1 MSASIKTS
9 PPQPTLPAP
18 VLRRSKRPS
27 NSPDSSTTHVSVAE
41 PPAVTERSPRHG
53 TAHSQ
58 MLPLRNDLIPD
69 ELLATLRSTVY
80 SHGRIGPP
88 KLTKTPEHLQVSG
101 IRAPDVVWH
110 YSTGRKKYQYFLDQP
125 TSVTGAGRDISF
137 LCDALAAQRP
147 RGTLPPM
154 TDRATTQSPDQ
165 KDAKYMETLIPAE
178 YHIVKNKGLK
188 GLQCYDDKFTVL
200 LEDEEKKL
208 KMFPSMK
215 PGGRLE
221 AVQLMKVMDDMLDK
235 AGVSQP
241 LEQLTHLSQM
251 QGLLELVRVEQ
262 NIYNIVFH
270 ELIRQ
275 VSVECVERGQLL
287 AKLRQ
292 RYVALLDRIPQQL
305 QGLHAETLAQR
316 ALDRRLTQEIICFK
330 RSIAKLNQELSEMR
344 VRDEQV
350 STQAERAHQEL
361 ARALEQSQHNSDVL
375 GEYHSLYELQ
385 RRRLEGQV
393 AALTEE
399 RDLWTKVTYSLA
411 LKVIK
416 LNNLQLV
423 SRLHI
428 SAQTWSQTAE
438 HCTVVLTTKNSEDLN
453 HILHLT
459 DQWKEQLTSFMEN
472 LRRTERNQCESI
484 RSVQK
489 GTAKWH
495 EFCQANVR
503 CTDVKFEKTS
513 VEELF
518 NDLKQWSM
526 SLTTQCERYGGED
539 LLSGQEI
546 LDTLTH
552 LQETWVEVFLQ
563 LFWRHPD
570 LNGEAPKG
578 KETMREL
585 SHAVT
590 ELHKQLSTRI
600 SGESGIHRQMMHL
613 AGGMEFWAKKLK
625 SLAGQPEALPHS
637 DWLKLEKALK
647 GWSRLSEEALLNVDS
662 TQPESEKMIHKPHVT
677 METEHVCNTLREFL
691 STQNN
696 FFDNENLR
704 LCKEVRSMDTLLIR
718 WMVELLLLMAPD
730 CHSDQEAPSS
740 PLPEFHALEDMSI
753 QKLEED
759 ARNVAWK
766 LDNLT
771 KYITGSCQAIVEEE
785 VQRNMP
791 QDETEKQLH
800 ELRKLQ
806 RECGEWVKVCGI
818 LLSDSL
824 GCPVAPLL
832 PGKAAPQSATDM
844 CLSSAGS
851 PVDVHSAPESPEE
864 AEEDEEGKEEEEEKP
879 GAKAASRRH
888 SDTTHDQVTDIYF
901 HKTEE
906 EGGAVEVTG
915 GEEEGSVLKL
925 VGHDGHIIE
934 QTLGEETVQLVG
946 TGDFVMRPYTGN
958 AHHAYG
964 ALATVNM
971 LQTELLAVEVRATSA
986 EDRALRAEEDLQEAL
1001 EKIQC
1006 LQRQL
1011 SHKPSVE
1018 VKESKGS
1025 APEAQ
1030 FAEKA
1035 PTPETQD
1042 ASPETASS
1050 PKPNRG
1056 RKKR

>member
-18 VLRRSKRPS
+18 VLRRSKRPTLL
-27 NSPDSSTTHVSVAE
+27 NFATVSAVAE

-88 KLTKTPEHLQVSG
+88 KLTKTPEHLQVSSISIYSFILG

-125 TSVTGAGRDISF
+125 TSVTGAG
-137 LCDALAAQRP
+137 
-147 RGTLPPM
+147 
-154 TDRATTQSPDQ
+154 RATTQSPDQ

-662 TQPESEKMIHKPHVT
+662 TQPESEKMIHK

-806 RECGEWVKVCGI
+806 VEP
-818 LLSDSL
+818 SL
-824 GCPVAPLL
+824 IF
-832 PGKAAPQSATDM
+832 TT
-844 CLSSAGS
+844 SSKKKNS
-851 PVDVHSAPESPEE
+851 
-864 AEEDEEGKEEEEEKP
+864 KKN
-879 GAKAASRRH
+879 
-888 SDTTHDQVTDIYF
+888 
-901 HKTEE
+901 EE

-1018 VKESKGS
+1018 VK
-1025 APEAQ
+1025 AQ